1 MLIVNHLNKET
12 STRRWAYRPG
22 RVLASQLKTLVN
34 RFEALVVDV
43 RQVRARQR
51 AYQRSLRRMAARYR
65 WDLAAAERPKRLRAM
80 TENWHEAKRMHAFIE
95 ELDLHLRDHP
105 SEALSKWL
113 AWARQHADALDPFSA
128 SNLHDLEA
136 HAAILAKPK
145 RGKMESDEKEL
156 RVLGLLDEY
165 L

>member
-1 MLIVNHLNKET
+1 MPTMLGR
-12 STRRWAYRPG
+12 SPGPPCFGRRTAG
-22 RVLASQLKTLVN
+22 HRVL
-34 RFEALVVDV
+34 R
-43 RQVRARQR
+43 
-51 AYQRSLRRMAARYR
+51 
-65 WDLAAAERPKRLRAM
+65 RLRK
-80 TENWHEAKRMHAFIE
+80 E
-95 ELDLHLRDHP
+95 DLHLRDHP